1 MAIRPELPKVGAE
14 PLWEEW
20 CSWLLTRYPR
30 GDVPLMV
37 IEWSPI
43 HCQAILAHDAG
54 ARELAA
60 IGCRS
65 AVESVGYVFRYW
77 RPDGKGGWS
86 RQERMTRAGKPERW
100 EYSLV
105 KESLREA
112 GELSPAVE
120 LALDHIKFDGD
131 AAAHISKRAYEEF
144 DRLRSGKSPRP
155 GAPSDPDQVWMTRED
170 VLRDLRETIEV
181 FKAVVLAADR
191 ERERARAAAEAA
203 G

>member
-1 MAIRPELPKVGAE
+1 MPLQPQLPTVRAE
-14 PLWEEW
+14 PLWDEW
-20 CSWLLTRYPR
+20 QSWLRAKYPK

-43 HCQAILAHDAG
+43 YCQAILAHDAG

-65 AVESVGYVFRYW
+65 AVESIGYVFRYW
-77 RPDGKGGWS
+77 RPDGSNGWF
-86 RQERMTRAGKPERW
+86 RQERLTRSGKPERW

-105 KESLREA
+105 AESLKEA
-112 GELSPAVE
+112 GALTPTIV

-131 AAAHISKRAYEEF
+131 AAAHISKRSYEEF
-144 DRLRSGKSPRP
+144 DLSRAGKPRRP
-155 GAPSDPDQVWMTRED
+155 GSPTDPDQVWMTWED
-170 VLRDLRETIEV
+170 VLRDLKETVEV
-181 FKAVVLAADR
+181 FKTVVLAAEA
-191 ERERARAAAEAA
+191 ERERTRATAETS